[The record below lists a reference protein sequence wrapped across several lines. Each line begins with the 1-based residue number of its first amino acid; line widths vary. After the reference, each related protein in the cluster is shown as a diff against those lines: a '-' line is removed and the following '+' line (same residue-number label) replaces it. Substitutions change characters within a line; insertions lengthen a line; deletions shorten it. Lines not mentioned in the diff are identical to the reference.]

1 MNVYL
6 EASAVVKLL
15 RDEDGSEQARMAA
28 SPANVRMS
36 CVITYAEACSALA
49 RAASQG
55 VRVDVPKGRS
65 ELDAFWADVHLVEVN
80 DPLARR
86 AADLAVRHRLRGM
99 DAVHLASALQVRPA
113 GEVSI
118 VTWDR
123 ELREAARREGIG
135 LLPLRL

>member
-15 RDEDGSEQARMAA
+15 RREDGSDEARAAA
-28 SPANVRMS
+28 SPANLRTS

-49 RAASQG
+49 RAGAHG
-55 VRVDVPKGRS
+55 VRVDVPKSRT
-65 ELDAFWADVHLVEVN
+65 ELDAFWDDVHLVEVS
-80 DPLARR
+80 DVLSRR

-99 DAVHLASALQVRPA
+99 DALHLAAALQVKAA
-113 GEVSI
+113 GDLSL

-135 LLPLRL
+135 LLPERL